1 MKTMKIRFASFSR
14 SWMAPKHFAFAMPST
29 KIKET
34 YKKTHML

>member
-1 MKTMKIRFASFSR
+1 MKTMKTRFASFHVHRWIQSI
-14 SWMAPKHFAFAMPST
+14 FAFAIPSI